1 MSTLTVE
8 SLKKTYPEFNLEIS
22 LTAESG
28 TLVSLLG
35 PSGCGKSTTLSLIT
49 GIENPD
55 YGSITLNNKELT
67 GIPTWSRNIGL
78 VFQNYAL
85 FPNMSVYQNISY
97 GLRVRKYSRAE
108 IRERVFELLRLVGLD
123 NYENRSCALLSGGE
137 QQRVALARAL
147 APNPELLLLDEPL
160 SALDA
165 KLRLRL
171 REEIQRI
178 QQELHITTVYVTHD
192 QDEALSISDKI
203 IVMNS
208 GRTEQEGAPED
219 IYRRP
224 ETLFSGTFIGDS
236 SIIPVHCDTQH
247 FDTDKGEK
255 EAEHLAKDSADDYDQ
270 IFYGSVMYDA
280 SQRTERFQPCSANGE
295 KDHYLFIRPEN
306 FSLDPPPEGQK
317 AEFNIFYDA
326 VLKKAVY
333 RGPFYQAIFSWHG
346 YDITVFISNL
356 PAKKDSYTLYA
367 RRYDSLIL

>member
-1 MSTLTVE
+1 MSTLRVE
-8 SLKKTYPEFNLEIS
+8 SLKKTYSEFNLEIS
-22 LTAESG
+22 FTAESG

-55 YGSITLNNKELT
+55 YGSIILNNKELT

-85 FPNMSVYQNISY
+85 FPNMNVYQNISY
-97 GLRVRKYSRAE
+97 GLRVRKYSREE

-123 NYENRSCALLSGGE
+123 NYENRSCSLLSGGE

-178 QQELHITTVYVTHD
+178 QQELHITTLYVTHD

-208 GRTEQEGAPED
+208 GRTEQEGKPED
-219 IYRRP
+219 VYRRP
-224 ETLFSGTFIGDS
+224 KTLFSGTFIGDS
-236 SIIPVHCDTQH
+236 SIIPVNCDTSRC
-247 FDTDKGEK
+247 DPCEK
-255 EAEHLAKDSADDYDQ
+255 DSDIEQLSSKSADDDQ
-270 IFYGSVMYDA
+270 VFYGSVMYDGT
-280 SQRTERFQPCSANGE
+280 QKTRRFQPCSAAGE
-295 KDHYLFIRPEN
+295 KNHYLFIRPEN

-333 RGPFYQAIFSWHG
+333 RGPFYQAIFIWRESE
-346 YDITVFISNL
+346 ITVFLADL
-356 PAKKDSYTLYA
+356 PEVKDTYTLYA